1 MPKDTSNIKR
11 WRLRFD
17 RSKPQHDKAVINF
30 KRCEQWAKG
39 QLPDGFKPFF
49 SGQYAYKSSLVPKTL
64 VEDLRRF
71 KNKGIGMLFSTED
84 WMQFTGLEGQEDV
97 AELNRN
103 LIKFQFN
110 HRLFSFKKF
119 MQDVFDHWKI
129 YGPARAITKWIRDE
143 KTGYEGYSKELVS
156 PYRFFPAPYCDS
168 KGKLPYFI
176 IRSVVMYKDLKTM
189 ARAKK
194 WPTAD
199 IVDISKNLTQFPK
212 EEADENTLEIK
223 QLDIQPDDPE
233 EKDYYPVLIEE
244 CFCDQQKTTIVNK
257 FWDLG
262 TIKVIAPNN
271 GLTELKMW
279 ATGNEVYPPSL
290 IQWAEDEF
298 FEMFLQRNS
307 AIDMI
312 ELQKAGLILS
322 SDPSAPA
329 TGFIEAVPGKITKV
343 GDTQKYLSLD
353 LKVNSQI
360 PFQHAQVLREE
371 LKDFFNLADVF
382 AGREP
387 QRQDTAT
394 RDTIVSRN
402 AGNDMA
408 EIMGDIEEQFIKEIL
423 YEALEVNRK
432 MLPDELPEPYLKQ
445 IGIERREQIEVN
457 WTIAVVGVETGTAK
471 SVAVAQFMQLLEIAA
486 GTPMKDELI
495 WNEATKTVVD
505 ALGLPNSD
513 KLVRD
518 PAKDMADIQRENQM
532 LLAGIQYP
540 VNPEDNHELHW
551 AQQYPVFQT
560 LQAMAQSGST
570 SFELAQLMQQTE
582 FDLSDI
588 VEVFKQHLAGHQQY
602 MKPLSGTAG
611 ISMNGSKPAT
621 TEEDVNKQV
630 EPYSRVP
637 QTQEEVG

>member
-11 WRLRFD
+11 WRFRFD
-17 RSKPQHDKAVINF
+17 RSKPLHDKAVINF
-30 KRCEQWAKG
+30 KRCEQWDKG

-49 SGQYAYKSSLVPKTL
+49 TGQYAYKSSLVPKTL

-84 WMQFTGLEGQEDV
+84 WMQFAGLEGQEDI

-156 PYRFFPAPYCDS
+156 PYRFFPATYTDS
-168 KGKLPYFI
+168 KGQLPYFI
-176 IRSVVMYKDLKTM
+176 IRSVIMYKDLKEM
-189 ARAKK
+189 AKAKK
-194 WPTAD
+194 WTTDD
-199 IVDISKNLTQFPK
+199 IDDISKNLTQFPK
-212 EEADENTLEIK
+212 EEADEYSLEIK
-223 QLDIQPDDPE
+223 NLDIQPEDPE

-244 CFCDQQKTTIVNK
+244 CFCDQKKTTMVNK

-262 TIKVIAPNN
+262 TVDVVAPNN

-279 ATGNEVYPPSL
+279 ATGNEVYSPSL

-298 FEMFLQRNS
+298 FEMFLQRNA

-312 ELQKAGLILS
+312 ELQKGGLILS
-322 SDPSAPA
+322 SDPATPA
-329 TGFIEAVPGKITKV
+329 SGFIEAIPGKITKV
-343 GDTQKYLSLD
+343 GDTARYLPLD
-353 LKVNSQI
+353 LKVNSRI
-360 PFQHAQVLREE
+360 PFEHAQVLREE

-394 RDTIVSRN
+394 RDTIVTRN

-423 YEALEVNRK
+423 YEALEVNRQ
-432 MLPDELPEPYLKQ
+432 MLPDDLPEPYLQQ
-445 IGIERREQIEVN
+445 IGIERREQIETN
-457 WTIAVVGVETGTAK
+457 WTISIVGVETSTAK
-471 SVAVAQFMQLLEIAA
+471 SVATGLFMQFTQLAP
-486 GTPMKDELI
+486 GTPMSAEI
-495 WNEATKTVVD
+495 VWNEAARTVVD
-505 ALGLPNSD
+505 ALGLPNKD

-518 PAKDMADIQRENQM
+518 PAKDMADIQRENKM
-532 LLAGIQYP
+532 LMAGIKYP

-551 AQQYPVFQT
+551 QGQYPIFQM
-560 LQAMAQSGST
+560 LQSMEQQGSM

-582 FDLSDI
+582 LQIDDI
-588 VEVFKQHLAGHQQY
+588 VEVFKEHLDGHRQF

-611 ISMNGSKPAT
+611 ISMNGSKPVN
-621 TEEDVNKQV
+621 EENVNKQT

-637 QTQEEVG
+637 QPQEEI